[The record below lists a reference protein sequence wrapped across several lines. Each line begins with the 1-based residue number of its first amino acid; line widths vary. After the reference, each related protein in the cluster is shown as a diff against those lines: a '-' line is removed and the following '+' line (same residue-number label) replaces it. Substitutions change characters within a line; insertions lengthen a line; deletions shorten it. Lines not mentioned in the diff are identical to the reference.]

1 MMRRSNSSRPCYQK
15 APEKRNPKKGKD
27 LIMLDNKSLPGISKE
42 ILTTNT
48 LVRSYRTPEL
58 EDEFSYESVRIML
71 QN

>member
-1 MMRRSNSSRPCYQK
+1 
-15 APEKRNPKKGKD
+15 
-27 LIMLDNKSLPGISKE
+27 MLDNKSLPGISKE